1 MIASEIAG
9 TYSESGHLVETDR
22 SGLVAEYIGQTA
34 PKTNAIIEKALDGV
48 LFIDEAYT
56 LVANNTPND
65 LGYEAVA
72 TLLKRMEDDRG
83 RLIVILAGYTEE
95 IRKFIDSNPGLQSR
109 FNRYI
114 DFPDYSTKE
123 LYEPVG

>member
-1 MIASEIAG
+1 MLNNYLHDLLS
-9 TYSESGHLVETDR
+9 H
-22 SGLVAEYIGQTA
+22 
-34 PKTNAIIEKALDGV
+34 V

-123 LYEPVG
+123 LYDIFLPVG